1 MTITM
6 IVGLLTIVTLIVMTF
21 MRTGDQ
27 TLSRDFTIPAEI
39 NLPAG
44 ETLSAYTKG
53 SDWGAIV
60 TRDEDG
66 TERIH
71 ILDPENGEIRQT
83 VTIDP

>member
-1 MTITM
+1 MSETPPPLDQPEPPRLKFLRWL
-6 IVGLLTIVTLIVMTF
+6 VIVMT
-21 MRTGDQ
+21 M
-27 TLSRDFTIPAEI
+27 
-39 NLPAG
+39 G